1 MADEKNQG
9 SQQAPRK
16 KKSKRERERE
26 KETKKE
32 IKKEKKER
40 KKERKERKKEG
51 HEMETTRT
59 TSTETDNGQGASNE
73 HPVRRKHPERTTAT
87 KKEVSKQV
95 ENKQRDGRRNRW
107 DTTRVLSPKQPKQR
121 TLSNGSTRETST
133 ETGGKQGELCVPN
146 VPREKNSNR

>member
-1 MADEKNQG
+1 MANEKNQG

-16 KKSKRERERE
+16 KKSKKERERE
-26 KETKKE
+26 
-32 IKKEKKER
+32 KER

-59 TSTETDNGQGASNE
+59 TSTETDNRQGASDE
-73 HPVRRKHPERTTAT
+73 HPARRKHSERTTVT

-95 ENKQRDGRRNRW
+95 GNKQRDGRGNRW
-107 DTTRVLSPKQPKQR
+107 DTRRILSPKQPKQR

-133 ETGGKQGELCVPN
+133 ETGGKQGELCVPH
-146 VPREKNSNR
+146 PTRKNAVLGV